1 MFEQVTVIGPGLLGA
16 SLVLAIQK
24 RGLAKK
30 IVIWARSEKTA
41 GKARKKLPVD
51 RVEQNLEN
59 SVRGSDFVIICT
71 PVETIAAIL
80 KKIAPIVEDDSIVT
94 DVGSVKALICRE
106 AENLFKSRSA
116 SFIGSHPMAG
126 SEKSGM
132 ENADPN
138 LFINRSCIVTS
149 LAPKLEL
156 GTDKLLDFWAGL
168 GMVAYRL
175 GPKEHDQKMAHFSHL
190 PHLVSS
196 ILSHSIRN
204 HAEDAGQL
212 SGQGLR
218 DTIRISGGDPFLW
231 TGILS
236 ENKDNLLDSLDR
248 FEESLKLARSILTG
262 QQRESLCSFLDQGAQ
277 FKKSLKGY
285 E

>member
-1 MFEQVTVIGPGLLGA
+1 MFEQVTVIGPGLLGS
-16 SLVLAIQK
+16 SLVLAIQE

-30 IVIWARSEKTA
+30 VVIWARSEKTA
-41 GKARKKLPVD
+41 EKTRKKLSVD
-51 RVEQNLEN
+51 LVEQDLKN

-71 PVETIAAIL
+71 PVETMSTIL
-80 KKIAPIVEDDSIVT
+80 KKIAPIVEDESIIT
-94 DVGSVKALICRE
+94 DVGSVKALICQE
-106 AENLFKSRSA
+106 AEILFKSKSA

-138 LFINRSCIVTS
+138 LFINQSCIITPIAS
-149 LAPKLEL
+149 EKELA
-156 GTDKLLDFWAGL
+156 TDKLLNFWTEL

-175 GPKEHDQKMAHFSHL
+175 GPKEHDQKIALFSHL

-196 ILSHSIRN
+196 ILSHSIRS

-218 DTIRISGGDPFLW
+218 DTVRISGGDPFLW

-236 ENKDNLLDSLDR
+236 ENKNNLLDSLDK

-262 QQRESLCSFLDQGAQ
+262 HQRESLCSFLDQAAQ

-285 E
+285 K